1 MAPLKPL
8 TIAINLFWNTFSLFV
23 KKINKDLI
31 MRVTFGS
38 KYNQMN
44 NYQNALQNKINDAN
58 TQIASGLKIRYG
70 YQNSDINNQNLK
82 FQYEENT
89 LDQGIDVAK
98 NAYTSTLNTDKALQE
113 FSKTMEAFKTKLI
126 QSANDVHSETS
137 RAAIAND
144 LERLKEHMMNVANT
158 SIGGEFLF
166 GGSKVDRP
174 PIDSEGKYHGNG
186 EDLNALISS
195 DNLVPYNISGQDL
208 FLGADKDKHKL
219 ITTNI
224 KLLNQNK
231 LHPDV
236 MDALEH
242 SSLPEEVF
250 IKPGDTLRE
259 LIGDNDKDPTND
271 PKEFFYLQGVRPDG
285 SSFKEKFALSKAY
298 QNQESA
304 TKVSDLL
311 DKIAHA
317 YGNTSQN
324 KVVDVSLNNWGQI
337 EIKNLTPGSENL
349 DFHLISSDGDFDD
362 LDALRSSG
370 KRVTEYVK
378 SAFVTDRSLSQ
389 VKAVPNMYNPK
400 TLEIPSVFVTKDNVL
415 ANKNTKLS
423 EIFGDSVETLKINA
437 SRLDD
442 ESLIKIPNL
451 PVYLDI
457 PILLD
462 VKNSTI
468 KDLKDAIKERFNN
481 EVDVEIETNGRLRII
496 DNSSK
501 ESPIS
506 LALST
511 LDQKGL
517 EVAGIPTN
525 NASEYQKTYFN
536 KEGAKLES
544 NVAQIAQNGAANGS
558 TKLSEAAKGSLENS
572 VFNMKLNDVNGLFLE
587 AQMIL
592 DNNGVFLSLPNG
604 VKIPLY
610 DPTTADIQASKPNE
624 VTYRQL
630 MDAMSI
636 VLNYSNTDPAI
647 YQQISDNPTSKES
660 KERFIE
666 LLKQAKDNLSVN
678 LNEEGKVIIQDNM
691 HSNTKM
697 QFMLFDKDANDFSQN
712 ALHSDKPSLKLN
724 ANNALIIDKPSVNFF
739 DQLENTITS
748 VRKGIYRPDALGDTY
763 SSDMRNLGI
772 QNGIT
777 LIDHLSDHIE
787 KMIAKN
793 GAHGKAFENIIRR
806 NEVLKTQVQSI
817 RGETTGTDMAETYN
831 KFSNLTN
838 NYNAVLASTNKINN
852 LSLTKYL

>member
-1 MAPLKPL
+1 
-8 TIAINLFWNTFSLFV
+8 
-23 KKINKDLI
+23 

-70 YQNSDINNQNLK
+70 YQNSNINNQNLK

-89 LDQGIDVAK
+89 LDQGIDVAQ

-137 RAAIAND
+137 RTAIAND
-144 LERLKEHMMNVANT
+144 LERLREHMMNVANT

-224 KLLNQNK
+224 KLFNQNK

-250 IKPGDTLRE
+250 IKPSDTLRE

-271 PKEFFYLQGVRPDG
+271 PKEFFYLQGIRPDG
-285 SSFKEKFALSKAY
+285 SSFKEKFVLDKAY
-298 QNQESA
+298 QNKESA

-311 DKIAHA
+311 DKIGHA

-362 LDALRSSG
+362 LDALRSSA

-389 VKAVPNMYNPK
+389 VKAVPNMYNPRV
-400 TLEIPSVFVTKDNVL
+400 LEIPSVFITKDNVL

-442 ESLIKIPNL
+442 TNAIKIPNL
-451 PVYLDI
+451 PIGLDI

-496 DNSSK
+496 DNSSNQ
-501 ESPIS
+501 SPIS
-506 LALST
+506 FVLSA
-511 LDQKGL
+511 LDQKRL

-572 VFNMKLNDVNGLFLE
+572 VFNMKLNDVNGSFLE
-587 AQMIL
+587 AQVIL
-592 DNNGVFLSLPNG
+592 DNNGAFLSLPNG
-604 VKIPLY
+604 IKIPLY
-610 DPTTADIQASKPNE
+610 DPTSADIQASKPNE

-636 VLNYSNTDPAI
+636 ALNYSNTDPAI

-660 KERFIE
+660 KKRFIE

-678 LNEEGKVIIQDNM
+678 LNEEGKVVIQDNM

-739 DQLENTITS
+739 DQLENIITS

>member
-1 MAPLKPL
+1 
-8 TIAINLFWNTFSLFV
+8 
-23 KKINKDLI
+23 

-70 YQNSDINNQNLK
+70 YQNSNINNQNLK

-89 LDQGIDVAK
+89 LDQGIDVAQ

-144 LERLKEHMMNVANT
+144 LERLREHMMNVANT

-224 KLLNQNK
+224 KLFNQNK

-250 IKPGDTLRE
+250 IKPSDTLRE

-271 PKEFFYLQGVRPDG
+271 PKEFFYLQGIRPDG
-285 SSFKEKFALSKAY
+285 SSFKEKFALDKAY
-298 QNQESA
+298 QNQGSA

-311 DKIAHA
+311 DKIGHA

-389 VKAVPNMYNPK
+389 VKAMPNMYNPK
-400 TLEIPSVFVTKDNVL
+400 ALEIPSVFVTKDNVL

-437 SRLDD
+437 SRLD
-442 ESLIKIPNL
+442 ETSVIKIPNL
-451 PVYLDI
+451 PINLDI

-496 DNSSK
+496 DNSSNQ
-501 ESPIS
+501 SPIS

-544 NVAQIAQNGAANGS
+544 NAAQIAQNGAANGS
-558 TKLSEAAKGSLENS
+558 TKLSEVAKGSLENS
-572 VFNMKLNDVNGLFLE
+572 VFNMKLNDVNGSFLK

-592 DNNGVFLSLPNG
+592 DNNGAFLSLPNG

-636 VLNYSNTDPAI
+636 ALNYSNTDPAI

-678 LNEEGKVIIQDNM
+678 LNEEGKVVIQDNM

-697 QFMLFDKDANDFSQN
+697 QFMLFDKDSNDFSQN

-739 DQLENTITS
+739 DQLENIITS

>member
-1 MAPLKPL
+1 
-8 TIAINLFWNTFSLFV
+8 
-23 KKINKDLI
+23 

-44 NYQNALQNKINDAN
+44 HYQNALQNKINDAN

-144 LERLKEHMMNVANT
+144 LERLREHMMNVANT

-174 PIDSEGKYHGNG
+174 PIDSNGKYHGNG

-208 FLGADKDKHKL
+208 FLGTDKDKHKL

-224 KLLNQNK
+224 KLFNQNK

-250 IKPGDTLRE
+250 IKPSDTLRE

-362 LDALRSSG
+362 LDALRSSA

-389 VKAVPNMYNPK
+389 VKAVPSMYNPK
-400 TLEIPSVFVTKDNVL
+400 VLEIPSVFVTKDNVL

-423 EIFGDSVETLKINA
+423 EIFGDKVETLKINA
-437 SRLDD
+437 SRLDN
-442 ESLIKIPNL
+442 SSAIKIPNL

-544 NVAQIAQNGAANGS
+544 NVAQTAQNGAANGS
-558 TKLSEAAKGSLENS
+558 TKLSEVAKGSLENS

-587 AQMIL
+587 AQMNL
-592 DNNGVFLSLPNG
+592 DNNGAFLSLPNG

-636 VLNYSNTDPAI
+636 ALNYSNTDPAI

-666 LLKQAKDNLSVN
+666 LLKQAKDNLSIN
-678 LNEEGKVIIQDNM
+678 LNEEGKVIIQDNK

-739 DQLENTITS
+739 DQLENIITS

>member
-1 MAPLKPL
+1 
-8 TIAINLFWNTFSLFV
+8 
-23 KKINKDLI
+23 

-89 LDQGIDVAK
+89 LDQGIDVAQ

-144 LERLKEHMMNVANT
+144 LERLREHMMNVANT

-250 IKPGDTLRE
+250 IKPSDTLRE

-298 QNQESA
+298 QNKESA
-304 TKVSDLL
+304 SKVSDLL

-496 DNSSK
+496 DNAPNQ
-501 ESPIS
+501 SPIS

-558 TKLSEAAKGSLENS
+558 TKLSEVAKGSLENS
-572 VFNMKLNDVNGLFLE
+572 VFNMKLNDVNGSFLK

-592 DNNGVFLSLPNG
+592 DNNGAFLSLPNG
-604 VKIPLY
+604 IKIPLY
-610 DPTTADIQASKPNE
+610 DPTSADIQASKPNE

-660 KERFIE
+660 KEHFIE

-793 GAHGKAFENIIRR
+793 GSHGKAFENIIRR

>member
-1 MAPLKPL
+1 
-8 TIAINLFWNTFSLFV
+8 
-23 KKINKDLI
+23 

-58 TQIASGLKIRYG
+58 AQIASGLKIRYG

-89 LDQGIDVAK
+89 LDQGIDVAQ

-144 LERLKEHMMNVANT
+144 LERLREHMMNVANT

-174 PIDSEGKYHGNG
+174 PIDSNGKYHGNG

-298 QNQESA
+298 QNKESA

-400 TLEIPSVFVTKDNVL
+400 VLEIPSVFVTKDNVL

-437 SRLDD
+437 SRLDN
-442 ESLIKIPNL
+442 SSAIKIPNL
-451 PVYLDI
+451 PINLDI

-462 VKNSTI
+462 MKNSTI

-544 NVAQIAQNGAANGS
+544 NVAQTAQNGTANGS
-558 TKLSEAAKGSLENS
+558 TKLSEVAKGSLENS
-572 VFNMKLNDVNGLFLE
+572 VFNMKLNDVNGSFLK

-592 DNNGVFLSLPNG
+592 DNNGAFLSLPNG
-604 VKIPLY
+604 IKIPLY
-610 DPTTADIQASKPNE
+610 DPTSADIKASKPNE

-636 VLNYSNTDPAI
+636 ALNYSNTDPAI

-712 ALHSDKPSLKLN
+712 ALHSDKPSFKLN

-763 SSDMRNLGI
+763 SRDMRNLGI

>member
-1 MAPLKPL
+1 
-8 TIAINLFWNTFSLFV
+8 
-23 KKINKDLI
+23 

-44 NYQNALQNKINDAN
+44 NYQNALQNKINDSN

-89 LDQGIDVAK
+89 LDQGIDVAQ

-144 LERLKEHMMNVANT
+144 LERLREHMMNVANT

-250 IKPGDTLRE
+250 IKPNDTLRE

-271 PKEFFYLQGVRPDG
+271 PKEFFYLQGIRPDG
-285 SSFKEKFALSKAY
+285 SSFKEKFALDKAY
-298 QNQESA
+298 QNKENA

-311 DKIAHA
+311 DRIGHA

-389 VKAVPNMYNPK
+389 VKAVPNMFNPRA
-400 TLEIPSVFVTKDNVL
+400 LEIPSVFVTKDNVL

-451 PVYLDI
+451 PIDLDI

-496 DNSSK
+496 DNSSNQ
-501 ESPIS
+501 SPIS

-558 TKLSEAAKGSLENS
+558 TKLSEVANGSLENS
-572 VFNMKLNDVNGLFLE
+572 VFNMKLNDVNGSFLE

-592 DNNGVFLSLPNG
+592 DNNGAFLSLPNG
-604 VKIPLY
+604 IKIPLY
-610 DPTTADIQASKPNE
+610 DPTSADIQASKPNE

-636 VLNYSNTDPAI
+636 ALNYSNTDPAI

-660 KERFIE
+660 KDRFIE
-666 LLKQAKDNLSVN
+666 LLKQAKANLSVN

-739 DQLENTITS
+739 DQLENIITS

-817 RGETTGTDMAETYN
+817 RGETTGADMAETYN

>member
-1 MAPLKPL
+1 
-8 TIAINLFWNTFSLFV
+8 
-23 KKINKDLI
+23 

-44 NYQNALQNKINDAN
+44 HYQNALQNKINDAN

-89 LDQGIDVAK
+89 LDQGIDVAQ

-144 LERLKEHMMNVANT
+144 LERLREHMINVANT

-174 PIDSEGKYHGNG
+174 PIDSNGKYHGNG

-224 KLLNQNK
+224 KLFNQNK

-250 IKPGDTLRE
+250 IKPSDTLRE

-400 TLEIPSVFVTKDNVL
+400 VLEIPSVFVTKDNVL

-437 SRLDD
+437 SRLN
-442 ESLIKIPNL
+442 ETSAIKIPNL
-451 PVYLDI
+451 PINLDI

-481 EVDVEIETNGRLRII
+481 EVDVEIATNGRLRII

-506 LALST
+506 LALSA

-544 NVAQIAQNGAANGS
+544 NVAQTAQNGAANGS
-558 TKLSEAAKGSLENS
+558 TKLSEVSKGSLENS

-587 AQMIL
+587 AQMNL
-592 DNNGVFLSLPNG
+592 DNNGAFLSLPNG
-604 VKIPLY
+604 IKIPLY
-610 DPTTADIQASKPNE
+610 DPTSTDIQASKPNE

-636 VLNYSNTDPAI
+636 ALNYSNTDPTI

>member
-1 MAPLKPL
+1 
-8 TIAINLFWNTFSLFV
+8 
-23 KKINKDLI
+23 

-70 YQNSDINNQNLK
+70 YQNSNINNQNLK

-89 LDQGIDVAK
+89 LDQGIDVAQ

-137 RAAIAND
+137 RTAIAND
-144 LERLKEHMMNVANT
+144 LERLREHMMNVANT

-224 KLLNQNK
+224 KLFNQNK

-250 IKPGDTLRE
+250 IKPSDTLRE

-271 PKEFFYLQGVRPDG
+271 PKEFFYLQGIRPDG
-285 SSFKEKFALSKAY
+285 SSFKEKFVLDKAY
-298 QNQESA
+298 QNKESA

-311 DKIAHA
+311 DKIGHA

-362 LDALRSSG
+362 LDALRSSA

-389 VKAVPNMYNPK
+389 VKAVPNMYNPRV
-400 TLEIPSVFVTKDNVL
+400 LEIPSVFITKDNVL

-442 ESLIKIPNL
+442 TNAIKIPNL
-451 PVYLDI
+451 PIGLDI

-496 DNSSK
+496 DNSSNQ
-501 ESPIS
+501 SPIS
-506 LALST
+506 FVLSA

-558 TKLSEAAKGSLENS
+558 TKLSEVANGSLENS
-572 VFNMKLNDVNGLFLE
+572 VFNMKLNDVNGSFLE

-592 DNNGVFLSLPNG
+592 DNNGAFLSLPNG
-604 VKIPLY
+604 IKIPLY
-610 DPTTADIQASKPNE
+610 DPTSADIQASKPNE

-660 KERFIE
+660 KEHFIE
-666 LLKQAKDNLSVN
+666 LLKQAKGNLSVN

-691 HSNTKM
+691 HSSTKM

-739 DQLENTITS
+739 DQLENIITS

>member
-1 MAPLKPL
+1 
-8 TIAINLFWNTFSLFV
+8 
-23 KKINKDLI
+23 

-89 LDQGIDVAK
+89 LDQGIDVAQ
-98 NAYTSTLNTDKALQE
+98 NAHTSTLNTDKALQE

-144 LERLKEHMMNVANT
+144 LERLREHMMNVANT

-224 KLLNQNK
+224 KLFNQNK

-236 MDALEH
+236 MDSLEH

-271 PKEFFYLQGVRPDG
+271 PKEFFYLQGIRPDG
-285 SSFKEKFALSKAY
+285 SSFKEKFVLDKAY
-298 QNQESA
+298 QNKESA

-362 LDALRSSG
+362 LDALRSSA

-437 SRLDD
+437 SRLND

-451 PVYLDI
+451 PINLDI

-481 EVDVEIETNGRLRII
+481 EVDVEIETNGRLKII

-572 VFNMKLNDVNGLFLE
+572 VFNMKLNDVNGSFLE

-592 DNNGVFLSLPNG
+592 DNNGAFLSLPNG
-604 VKIPLY
+604 IKIPLY
-610 DPTTADIQASKPNE
+610 DPTSADIQASKPNE

-636 VLNYSNTDPAI
+636 ALNYSNTDPAI

-660 KERFIE
+660 KDRFIE

-739 DQLENTITS
+739 DQLENIITS

>member
-1 MAPLKPL
+1 
-8 TIAINLFWNTFSLFV
+8 
-23 KKINKDLI
+23 

-89 LDQGIDVAK
+89 LDQGIDVAQ

-113 FSKTMEAFKTKLI
+113 FSKTMETFKTKLI
-126 QSANDVHSETS
+126 QSANDMHSETS

-144 LERLKEHMMNVANT
+144 LERLREHMMNVANT

-208 FLGADKDKHKL
+208 FLGTDKDKHKL

-271 PKEFFYLQGVRPDG
+271 PKEFFYLQGIRPDG
-285 SSFKEKFALSKAY
+285 SSFKEKFALDKAY
-298 QNQESA
+298 QNKESA

-311 DKIAHA
+311 DKIGHA

-362 LDALRSSG
+362 LDALRSSS

-389 VKAVPNMYNPK
+389 VKAVPNMYNPRA
-400 TLEIPSVFVTKDNVL
+400 LEIPSVFVTKDNGV
-415 ANKNTKLS
+415 ANKTTKLGES
-423 EIFGDSVETLKINA
+423 LGDSVETLKINA

-442 ESLIKIPNL
+442 TSTIKIPNL
-451 PVYLDI
+451 PIGLDI

-468 KDLKDAIKERFNN
+468 KDLKDAIKESFNN

-496 DNSSK
+496 DNSSNQ
-501 ESPIS
+501 SPIS
-506 LALST
+506 FVLSS
-511 LDQKGL
+511 LDPKGL
-517 EVAGIPTN
+517 EVAGIPTH
-525 NASEYQKTYFN
+525 NAS
-536 KEGAKLES
+536 A
-544 NVAQIAQNGAANGS
+544 
-558 TKLSEAAKGSLENS
+558 
-572 VFNMKLNDVNGLFLE
+572 
-587 AQMIL
+587 
-592 DNNGVFLSLPNG
+592 
-604 VKIPLY
+604 
-610 DPTTADIQASKPNE
+610 
-624 VTYRQL
+624 
-630 MDAMSI
+630 
-636 VLNYSNTDPAI
+636 
-647 YQQISDNPTSKES
+647 
-660 KERFIE
+660 
-666 LLKQAKDNLSVN
+666 
-678 LNEEGKVIIQDNM
+678 
-691 HSNTKM
+691 
-697 QFMLFDKDANDFSQN
+697 
-712 ALHSDKPSLKLN
+712 
-724 ANNALIIDKPSVNFF
+724 
-739 DQLENTITS
+739 
-748 VRKGIYRPDALGDTY
+748 
-763 SSDMRNLGI
+763 
-772 QNGIT
+772 
-777 LIDHLSDHIE
+777 
-787 KMIAKN
+787 
-793 GAHGKAFENIIRR
+793 
-806 NEVLKTQVQSI
+806 
-817 RGETTGTDMAETYN
+817 
-831 KFSNLTN
+831 
-838 NYNAVLASTNKINN
+838 
-852 LSLTKYL
+852 

>member
-1 MAPLKPL
+1 
-8 TIAINLFWNTFSLFV
+8 
-23 KKINKDLI
+23 

-44 NYQNALQNKINDAN
+44 HYQNALQNKINDAN

-137 RAAIAND
+137 RTAIAND
-144 LERLKEHMMNVANT
+144 LERLKEHMINVANT

-174 PIDSEGKYHGNG
+174 PIDSNGKYHGNG
-186 EDLNALISS
+186 EDLNVLISS

-224 KLLNQNK
+224 KLFNQNK

-298 QNQESA
+298 QNKESA

-311 DKIAHA
+311 DKIGHA

-324 KVVDVSLNNWGQI
+324 KVVDVNLNNWGQI

-400 TLEIPSVFVTKDNVL
+400 VLEIPSVFVTKDNVL

-423 EIFGDSVETLKINA
+423 EIFGDKVETLKINA

-442 ESLIKIPNL
+442 ENAIQIPNL
-451 PVYLDI
+451 HINLDI

-481 EVDVEIETNGRLRII
+481 EVDVEIATNGRLRII

-544 NVAQIAQNGAANGS
+544 NVAQTAQNGTANGS

-587 AQMIL
+587 VQINL
-592 DNNGVFLSLPNG
+592 DNNGAFLSLPNG
-604 VKIPLY
+604 IKIPLY
-610 DPTTADIQASKPNE
+610 DPTSADIQASKPNE

-636 VLNYSNTDPAI
+636 ALNYSNTDPAI

-660 KERFIE
+660 KERFIG
-666 LLKQAKDNLSVN
+666 LLKQAKDNLSIN

-739 DQLENTITS
+739 DQLENIITS

-777 LIDHLSDHIE
+777 LIDHLSDHVE

>member
-1 MAPLKPL
+1 
-8 TIAINLFWNTFSLFV
+8 
-23 KKINKDLI
+23 

-44 NYQNALQNKINDAN
+44 HYQNALQNKINDAN

-89 LDQGIDVAK
+89 LDQGIDVAQ

-144 LERLKEHMMNVANT
+144 LERLREHMMNVANT

-174 PIDSEGKYHGNG
+174 PIDSNGKYHGNG

-250 IKPGDTLRE
+250 IKPSDTLRE

-400 TLEIPSVFVTKDNVL
+400 VLEIPSVFVTKDNVL

-423 EIFGDSVETLKINA
+423 EIFGDKVETLKINA
-437 SRLDD
+437 SRLGDT
-442 ESLIKIPNL
+442 SAIKIPNL
-451 PVYLDI
+451 PINLDI

-544 NVAQIAQNGAANGS
+544 NVAQTAQNGAANGS
-558 TKLSEAAKGSLENS
+558 TKLSEVAKGSLENS
-572 VFNMKLNDVNGLFLE
+572 VFNMKLNDVNGLFLK
-587 AQMIL
+587 AQINL
-592 DNNGVFLSLPNG
+592 DNNGAFLSLPNG
-604 VKIPLY
+604 IKIPLY
-610 DPTTADIQASKPNE
+610 DPTSTDIQASKPNE

-636 VLNYSNTDPAI
+636 ALNYSNTDPAI

-666 LLKQAKDNLSVN
+666 LLKQAKDNLSIN

-793 GAHGKAFENIIRR
+793 GSHGKAFENIIRR

>member
-1 MAPLKPL
+1 
-8 TIAINLFWNTFSLFV
+8 
-23 KKINKDLI
+23 
-31 MRVTFGS
+31 
-38 KYNQMN
+38 MN

-89 LDQGIDVAK
+89 LDQGIDVAQ

-144 LERLKEHMMNVANT
+144 LERLKEHMINVANT

-174 PIDSEGKYHGNG
+174 PIDSNGKYHGNG

-242 SSLPEEVF
+242 SSLPEKVF
-250 IKPGDTLRE
+250 IKPSDTLRE

-298 QNQESA
+298 QNKESA

-311 DKIAHA
+311 DKIGHA

-349 DFHLISSDGDFDD
+349 DFHLISSDGDFDN

-400 TLEIPSVFVTKDNVL
+400 VLEIPSVFVTKDNVL

-423 EIFGDSVETLKINA
+423 EIFGDKVETLKINA

-442 ESLIKIPNL
+442 ENAIQIPNL
-451 PVYLDI
+451 PINLDI

-506 LALST
+506 FALST

-544 NVAQIAQNGAANGS
+544 NVAQIAQNGTTNGS
-558 TKLSEAAKGSLENS
+558 TKLSEVSKGSLENS

-587 AQMIL
+587 AQINL
-592 DNNGVFLSLPNG
+592 DSNGAFLSLPNG

-636 VLNYSNTDPAI
+636 ALNYSNTDPAI

-660 KERFIE
+660 KERFIG
-666 LLKQAKDNLSVN
+666 LLKQAKDNLSIN

-724 ANNALIIDKPSVNFF
+724 ANNTLIIDKPSVNFF
-739 DQLENTITS
+739 DQLENIITS
-748 VRKGIYRPDALGDTY
+748 VRKGIYRPDALGDNY

>member
-1 MAPLKPL
+1 
-8 TIAINLFWNTFSLFV
+8 
-23 KKINKDLI
+23 

-44 NYQNALQNKINDAN
+44 HYQNALQNKINDAN

-89 LDQGIDVAK
+89 LNQGIDVAQ

-144 LERLKEHMMNVANT
+144 LERLREHMMNVANT

-174 PIDSEGKYHGNG
+174 PIDSNGKYHGNG

-224 KLLNQNK
+224 KLFNQNK

-250 IKPGDTLRE
+250 IKPSDTLRE

-298 QNQESA
+298 QNKESA
-304 TKVSDLL
+304 SKVSDLL

-400 TLEIPSVFVTKDNVL
+400 VLEIPSVFVTKDNVL

-423 EIFGDSVETLKINA
+423 EIFGDKVETLKINA
-437 SRLDD
+437 SRLGDT
-442 ESLIKIPNL
+442 SAIKIPNL
-451 PVYLDI
+451 PINLDI

-544 NVAQIAQNGAANGS
+544 NVAQTAQNGAANGS
-558 TKLSEAAKGSLENS
+558 TKLSEVAKGSLENS
-572 VFNMKLNDVNGLFLE
+572 VFNMKLNDVNGLFLK
-587 AQMIL
+587 AQINL
-592 DNNGVFLSLPNG
+592 DNNGAFLSLPNG
-604 VKIPLY
+604 IKIPLY
-610 DPTTADIQASKPNE
+610 DPTSTDIQASKPNE

-636 VLNYSNTDPAI
+636 ALNYSNTDPAI

-793 GAHGKAFENIIRR
+793 GSHGKAFENIIRR

>member
-1 MAPLKPL
+1 
-8 TIAINLFWNTFSLFV
+8 
-23 KKINKDLI
+23 

-44 NYQNALQNKINDAN
+44 NYQNALQNKINDTN

-89 LDQGIDVAK
+89 LDQGIDVAQ

-144 LERLKEHMMNVANT
+144 LERLREHMINVANT

-174 PIDSEGKYHGNG
+174 PIDSNGKYHGNG

-250 IKPGDTLRE
+250 IKPSDTLRE

-285 SSFKEKFALSKAY
+285 SSFKEKFVLSKAY

-400 TLEIPSVFVTKDNVL
+400 TLEIPSVFITKDNVL

-437 SRLDD
+437 SRLDKT
-442 ESLIKIPNL
+442 SAIKIPNL

-468 KDLKDAIKERFNN
+468 KDLKDAIKDRFNN

-506 LALST
+506 LALSA

-544 NVAQIAQNGAANGS
+544 NVAQTAQNGAANGS
-558 TKLSEAAKGSLENS
+558 TKLSEVAKGSLENS
-572 VFNMKLNDVNGLFLE
+572 VFNMKLNDVNGSFLK

-592 DNNGVFLSLPNG
+592 DNNGAFLSLPNG
-604 VKIPLY
+604 IKIPLY
-610 DPTTADIQASKPNE
+610 DPTSADIQASKPNE

-636 VLNYSNTDPAI
+636 ALNYSNTDPAI

-660 KERFIE
+660 KDRFIE

-739 DQLENTITS
+739 DQLENIITS

-793 GAHGKAFENIIRR
+793 GSHGKAFENIIRR

>member
-1 MAPLKPL
+1 
-8 TIAINLFWNTFSLFV
+8 
-23 KKINKDLI
+23 
-31 MRVTFGS
+31 
-38 KYNQMN
+38 MN

-89 LDQGIDVAK
+89 LDQGIDVAQ

-144 LERLKEHMMNVANT
+144 LERLREHMMNVANT

-250 IKPGDTLRE
+250 IKPSDTLRE

-271 PKEFFYLQGVRPDG
+271 PKEFFYLQGIRPDG
-285 SSFKEKFALSKAY
+285 SSFKEKFALDKAY
-298 QNQESA
+298 QNKESA

-362 LDALRSSG
+362 LDALRSSS

-389 VKAVPNMYNPK
+389 VKAVPSMYNPRV
-400 TLEIPSVFVTKDNVL
+400 LEIPSVFVTKDNVL

-437 SRLDD
+437 SRLDNTNA
-442 ESLIKIPNL
+442 IKIPNL
-451 PVYLDI
+451 PIYLDI

-496 DNSSK
+496 DNSSNQ
-501 ESPIS
+501 SPIS
-506 LALST
+506 LALSA

-536 KEGAKLES
+536 KKGAKLES

-558 TKLSEAAKGSLENS
+558 TKLSEVANGSLENS
-572 VFNMKLNDVNGLFLE
+572 VFNMKLNDVNGSFLE

-592 DNNGVFLSLPNG
+592 DNNGAFLSLPNG
-604 VKIPLY
+604 IKIPLY
-610 DPTTADIQASKPNE
+610 DPTSADIQASKPNE

-636 VLNYSNTDPAI
+636 ALNYSNTDPAI
-647 YQQISDNPTSKES
+647 YQQISNNPTSKES
-660 KERFIE
+660 KDRFIE
-666 LLKQAKDNLSVN
+666 LLKQAKANLSVN

-739 DQLENTITS
+739 DQLENIITS

-763 SSDMRNLGI
+763 SNDMRNLGI

>member
-1 MAPLKPL
+1 
-8 TIAINLFWNTFSLFV
+8 
-23 KKINKDLI
+23 

-44 NYQNALQNKINDAN
+44 HYQNALQNKINDAN

-89 LDQGIDVAK
+89 LDQGIDVAQ

-144 LERLKEHMMNVANT
+144 LERLREHMINVANT

-174 PIDSEGKYHGNG
+174 PIDSNGKYHGNG

-224 KLLNQNK
+224 KLFNQNK

-250 IKPGDTLRE
+250 IKPSDTLRE

-311 DKIAHA
+311 DKIGHA

-389 VKAVPNMYNPK
+389 VKAVPNLYNPK
-400 TLEIPSVFVTKDNVL
+400 VLEIPSVFVTKDNVL

-423 EIFGDSVETLKINA
+423 EIFGDKVETLKINA

-442 ESLIKIPNL
+442 ESAIKIPNL
-451 PVYLDI
+451 PINLDI

-481 EVDVEIETNGRLRII
+481 EVDVEIATNGRLRII

-506 LALST
+506 FALST

-558 TKLSEAAKGSLENS
+558 TKLSEVAKGSLENS
-572 VFNMKLNDVNGLFLE
+572 VFNMKLNDVNGSFLE
-587 AQMIL
+587 AQINL
-592 DNNGVFLSLPNG
+592 DNNGAFLSLPNG

-636 VLNYSNTDPAI
+636 ALNYSNTDPII

-660 KERFIE
+660 KEQFIG

-739 DQLENTITS
+739 DQLENIITS

>member
-1 MAPLKPL
+1 
-8 TIAINLFWNTFSLFV
+8 
-23 KKINKDLI
+23 

-137 RAAIAND
+137 RTAIAND
-144 LERLKEHMMNVANT
+144 LERLREHMMNVANT

-250 IKPGDTLRE
+250 IKPNDTLRE

-271 PKEFFYLQGVRPDG
+271 PKEFFYLQGIRPDG
-285 SSFKEKFALSKAY
+285 SSFKEKFALDKAY
-298 QNQESA
+298 QNKESA

-362 LDALRSSG
+362 LDALRSSA

-378 SAFVTDRSLSQ
+378 SAFVTDRSLNQ

-442 ESLIKIPNL
+442 TSAIKIPNL
-451 PVYLDI
+451 PIDLDI

-558 TKLSEAAKGSLENS
+558 TKLSEVANGSLENS

-592 DNNGVFLSLPNG
+592 DNNGAFLSLPNG
-604 VKIPLY
+604 IKIPLY
-610 DPTTADIQASKPNE
+610 DPTSADIQASKPNE

-636 VLNYSNTDPAI
+636 ALNYSNTDPAI

>member
-1 MAPLKPL
+1 
-8 TIAINLFWNTFSLFV
+8 
-23 KKINKDLI
+23 

-70 YQNSDINNQNLK
+70 YQNSGINNQNLK

-89 LDQGIDVAK
+89 LDQGIDVAQ

-113 FSKTMEAFKTKLI
+113 FSKTMETFKTKLI

-144 LERLKEHMMNVANT
+144 LERLREHMMNVANT

-236 MDALEH
+236 MDTLEH

-250 IKPGDTLRE
+250 IKPSDTLRE

-271 PKEFFYLQGVRPDG
+271 PKEFFYLQGIRPDG

-298 QNQESA
+298 QNKESA

-311 DKIAHA
+311 DRIGHA

-362 LDALRSSG
+362 LDALRSSA

-389 VKAVPNMYNPK
+389 VKAVPNMYNPRA
-400 TLEIPSVFVTKDNVL
+400 LEIPSVFVTKDNVL

-442 ESLIKIPNL
+442 ASAIKIPNL
-451 PVYLDI
+451 PIGLDI

-496 DNSSK
+496 DNSSNQ
-501 ESPIS
+501 SPIS
-506 LALST
+506 FALSA

-558 TKLSEAAKGSLENS
+558 TKLSEVANGSLENS
-572 VFNMKLNDVNGLFLE
+572 VFNMKLNDVNGSFLE

-592 DNNGVFLSLPNG
+592 DNNGAFLSLPNG
-604 VKIPLY
+604 IKIPLY
-610 DPTTADIQASKPNE
+610 DPTSADIQASKPNE

-636 VLNYSNTDPAI
+636 ALNYSNTDPAI

-666 LLKQAKDNLSVN
+666 LLKQAKGNLSVN

>member
-1 MAPLKPL
+1 
-8 TIAINLFWNTFSLFV
+8 
-23 KKINKDLI
+23 

-89 LDQGIDVAK
+89 LDQGIDVAQ

-144 LERLKEHMMNVANT
+144 LERLREHMINVANT

-174 PIDSEGKYHGNG
+174 PIDSNGKYHGNG

-224 KLLNQNK
+224 KLFNQNK

-250 IKPGDTLRE
+250 IKPSDTLRE

-298 QNQESA
+298 QNKESA
-304 TKVSDLL
+304 SKVSDLL

-400 TLEIPSVFVTKDNVL
+400 VLEIPSVFVTKDNVL

-437 SRLDD
+437 SRLGDT
-442 ESLIKIPNL
+442 SAIQIPNL
-451 PVYLDI
+451 PINLDI

-481 EVDVEIETNGRLRII
+481 EVDVEIETNGRLRVI

-511 LDQKGL
+511 LDAKGL

-587 AQMIL
+587 AQMNL
-592 DNNGVFLSLPNG
+592 DNNGAFLSLPNG

-610 DPTTADIQASKPNE
+610 DPTTANIQASKPNE

-636 VLNYSNTDPAI
+636 ALNYSNTDPTI

-660 KERFIE
+660 KERFIG
-666 LLKQAKDNLSVN
+666 LLKQAKDNLSIN

-739 DQLENTITS
+739 DQLENIITS

-793 GAHGKAFENIIRR
+793 GSHGKAFENIIRR

>member
-1 MAPLKPL
+1 
-8 TIAINLFWNTFSLFV
+8 
-23 KKINKDLI
+23 

-89 LDQGIDVAK
+89 LNQGIDVAK

-137 RAAIAND
+137 RTAIAND
-144 LERLKEHMMNVANT
+144 LERLREHMMNVANT

-208 FLGADKDKHKL
+208 FLGTDKDKHKL

-224 KLLNQNK
+224 KLFNQNK

-250 IKPGDTLRE
+250 IKPSDTLRE

-271 PKEFFYLQGVRPDG
+271 PKEFFYLQGVKPDG

-298 QNQESA
+298 QNKENA

-362 LDALRSSG
+362 LNTLRSSG

-389 VKAVPNMYNPK
+389 VKAVLNMYNPK
-400 TLEIPSVFVTKDNVL
+400 VLEIPSVFVTKDNVL

-437 SRLDD
+437 SRLGDT
-442 ESLIKIPNL
+442 SAIQIPNL
-451 PVYLDI
+451 PINLDI

-481 EVDVEIETNGRLRII
+481 EVDVEIATNGRLRII

-544 NVAQIAQNGAANGS
+544 NVAQIAQNGAANGY
-558 TKLSEAAKGSLENS
+558 TKLSEVAKGSLENS

-587 AQMIL
+587 AQINL
-592 DNNGVFLSLPNG
+592 DNNGAFLSLPNG

-610 DPTTADIQASKPNE
+610 DPTSADIQASKPNE

-636 VLNYSNTDPAI
+636 ALNYSNTDPAI

-739 DQLENTITS
+739 DQLENIITS

>member
-1 MAPLKPL
+1 
-8 TIAINLFWNTFSLFV
+8 
-23 KKINKDLI
+23 

-70 YQNSDINNQNLK
+70 YQNSNINNQNLK

-89 LDQGIDVAK
+89 LDQGIDVAQ

-113 FSKTMEAFKTKLI
+113 FSKTMETFKTKLI
-126 QSANDVHSETS
+126 QSANDMHSETS

-144 LERLKEHMMNVANT
+144 LERLREHMMNVANT

-250 IKPGDTLRE
+250 IKPSDTLRE

-271 PKEFFYLQGVRPDG
+271 PKEFFYLQGIRPDG
-285 SSFKEKFALSKAY
+285 SSFKEKFVLDKAY
-298 QNQESA
+298 QNKESA

-311 DKIAHA
+311 DKIGHA

-362 LDALRSSG
+362 LDALRSST

-389 VKAVPNMYNPK
+389 VKAVPNMYNPRV
-400 TLEIPSVFVTKDNVL
+400 LEIPSVFITKDNVL

-442 ESLIKIPNL
+442 TNAIKIPNL
-451 PVYLDI
+451 PIGLDI

-496 DNSSK
+496 DNSSNQ
-501 ESPIS
+501 SPIS
-506 LALST
+506 FVLSA

-558 TKLSEAAKGSLENS
+558 TKLSEVANGSLENS
-572 VFNMKLNDVNGLFLE
+572 VFNMKLNDVNGSFLE

-592 DNNGVFLSLPNG
+592 DNNGAFLSLPNG
-604 VKIPLY
+604 IKIPLY
-610 DPTTADIQASKPNE
+610 DPTSADIQASKPNE

-666 LLKQAKDNLSVN
+666 LLKQAKGNLSVN

-691 HSNTKM
+691 HSSTKM

-739 DQLENTITS
+739 DQLENIITS

>member
-1 MAPLKPL
+1 
-8 TIAINLFWNTFSLFV
+8 
-23 KKINKDLI
+23 

-70 YQNSDINNQNLK
+70 YQNSNINNQNLK

-89 LDQGIDVAK
+89 LDQGIDVAQ

-113 FSKTMEAFKTKLI
+113 FSKTMETFKTKLI

-137 RAAIAND
+137 RTAIAND
-144 LERLKEHMMNVANT
+144 LERLREHMMNVANT

-224 KLLNQNK
+224 KLFNQNK

-236 MDALEH
+236 MDALEY

-271 PKEFFYLQGVRPDG
+271 PKEFFYLQGIRPDG

-298 QNQESA
+298 QNKESA

-311 DKIAHA
+311 DRIGHA

-362 LDALRSSG
+362 LDALRSST

-389 VKAVPNMYNPK
+389 VKALPNMYNPRA
-400 TLEIPSVFVTKDNVL
+400 LEIPSVFITKDNVL

-437 SRLDD
+437 SRLDNA
-442 ESLIKIPNL
+442 SAIKIPNL
-451 PVYLDI
+451 PIGLDI

-496 DNSSK
+496 DNSSNQ
-501 ESPIS
+501 SPIS
-506 LALST
+506 FALST

-558 TKLSEAAKGSLENS
+558 TKLSEVANGSLENS
-572 VFNMKLNDVNGLFLE
+572 VFNMKLNDVNGSFLE

-592 DNNGVFLSLPNG
+592 DNNGAFLSLPNG
-604 VKIPLY
+604 IKIPLY
-610 DPTTADIQASKPNE
+610 DPTSADIQASKPNE

-636 VLNYSNTDPAI
+636 ALNYSNTDPAI

-666 LLKQAKDNLSVN
+666 LLKQAKGNLSVN

-793 GAHGKAFENIIRR
+793 GTHGKAFENIIRR

>member
-1 MAPLKPL
+1 
-8 TIAINLFWNTFSLFV
+8 
-23 KKINKDLI
+23 

-89 LDQGIDVAK
+89 LDQGIDVAQ

-144 LERLKEHMMNVANT
+144 LERLREHMINVANT

-224 KLLNQNK
+224 KLFNQNK

-250 IKPGDTLRE
+250 IKPSDTLRE

-285 SSFKEKFALSKAY
+285 SSFKEKFALDKAY

-311 DKIAHA
+311 DKIGHA

-400 TLEIPSVFVTKDNVL
+400 VLEIPSVFVTKDNVL

-437 SRLDD
+437 SRLSD
-442 ESLIKIPNL
+442 ESAIKIPNL
-451 PVYLDI
+451 PINLDI

-544 NVAQIAQNGAANGS
+544 NVAQIAQNGTANGS

-587 AQMIL
+587 AQMNL
-592 DNNGVFLSLPNG
+592 DNNGAFLSLPNG
-604 VKIPLY
+604 IKIPLY

-636 VLNYSNTDPAI
+636 ALNYSNTDPAI

-660 KERFIE
+660 KEHFIE

>member
-1 MAPLKPL
+1 
-8 TIAINLFWNTFSLFV
+8 
-23 KKINKDLI
+23 

-89 LDQGIDVAK
+89 LDQGIDVAQ

-144 LERLKEHMMNVANT
+144 LERLKEHMINVANT

-174 PIDSEGKYHGNG
+174 PIDSNGKYHGNG

-224 KLLNQNK
+224 KLFNQNK

-250 IKPGDTLRE
+250 IKPSDTLRE

-285 SSFKEKFALSKAY
+285 SSFKEKFALDKAY
-298 QNQESA
+298 QNKESA
-304 TKVSDLL
+304 SKVSDLL
-311 DKIAHA
+311 DKIGHA

-349 DFHLISSDGDFDD
+349 DFHLISSDGDFDN

-400 TLEIPSVFVTKDNVL
+400 VLEIPSVFVTKDNVL

-423 EIFGDSVETLKINA
+423 EIFGDKVETLKINA
-437 SRLDD
+437 SRLGDT
-442 ESLIKIPNL
+442 SALQIPNL
-451 PVYLDI
+451 PIDLNI

-506 LALST
+506 FALST
-511 LDQKGL
+511 LDQKGI
-517 EVAGIPTN
+517 EVTGIPTN

-558 TKLSEAAKGSLENS
+558 TKLSEVAKGSLENS

-587 AQMIL
+587 AQINL
-592 DNNGVFLSLPNG
+592 DSNGAFLSLPNG

-610 DPTTADIQASKPNE
+610 DPTTANIQASKPNE

-636 VLNYSNTDPAI
+636 ALNYSNTDPII

-660 KERFIE
+660 KERFIG

-739 DQLENTITS
+739 DQLENIITS

>member
-1 MAPLKPL
+1 
-8 TIAINLFWNTFSLFV
+8 
-23 KKINKDLI
+23 

-89 LDQGIDVAK
+89 LDQGIDVAQ

-144 LERLKEHMMNVANT
+144 LERLREHMINVANT

-174 PIDSEGKYHGNG
+174 PIDSNGKYHGNG

-250 IKPGDTLRE
+250 IKPSDTLRE

-400 TLEIPSVFVTKDNVL
+400 ALEIPSVFVTKDNVL

-423 EIFGDSVETLKINA
+423 EIFGDKVETLKINA
-437 SRLDD
+437 SRLDN
-442 ESLIKIPNL
+442 SSAIKIPNL
-451 PVYLDI
+451 PINLDI

-587 AQMIL
+587 AQMNL
-592 DNNGVFLSLPNG
+592 DNNGAFLSLPNG
-604 VKIPLY
+604 IKIPLY

-636 VLNYSNTDPAI
+636 ALNYSNTDPAI

-739 DQLENTITS
+739 DQLENIITS

>member
-1 MAPLKPL
+1 
-8 TIAINLFWNTFSLFV
+8 
-23 KKINKDLI
+23 
-31 MRVTFGS
+31 
-38 KYNQMN
+38 MN

-89 LDQGIDVAK
+89 LDQGIDVAQ

-113 FSKTMEAFKTKLI
+113 FSKTMETFKTKLI

-144 LERLKEHMMNVANT
+144 LERLREHMMNVANT

-250 IKPGDTLRE
+250 IKPSDTLRE

-271 PKEFFYLQGVRPDG
+271 PKEFFYLQGIRPDG
-285 SSFKEKFALSKAY
+285 SSFKEKFALDKAY
-298 QNQESA
+298 QNKESA

-362 LDALRSSG
+362 LDALRSSS

-378 SAFVTDRSLSQ
+378 SAFVTDRSLSK
-389 VKAVPNMYNPK
+389 VKAVPSMYNSRV
-400 TLEIPSVFVTKDNVL
+400 LEIPSVFVTKDNVL

-442 ESLIKIPNL
+442 TSAIKIPNL

-496 DNSSK
+496 DNSSNQ
-501 ESPIS
+501 SLIS
-506 LALST
+506 FALST

-558 TKLSEAAKGSLENS
+558 TKLSEVANGSLENS
-572 VFNMKLNDVNGLFLE
+572 VFNMKFNMKLNDVNGSFLE

-592 DNNGVFLSLPNG
+592 DNNGAFLSLPNG
-604 VKIPLY
+604 IKIPLY
-610 DPTTADIQASKPNE
+610 DPTSADIQASKPNE

-636 VLNYSNTDPAI
+636 ALNYSNTDPAI

-660 KERFIE
+660 KERFIG
-666 LLKQAKDNLSVN
+666 LLKQAKANLSVN

-739 DQLENTITS
+739 DQLENIITS

>member
-1 MAPLKPL
+1 
-8 TIAINLFWNTFSLFV
+8 
-23 KKINKDLI
+23 
-31 MRVTFGS
+31 
-38 KYNQMN
+38 MN

-89 LDQGIDVAK
+89 LDQGIDVAQ
-98 NAYTSTLNTDKALQE
+98 NAHTSTLNTDKALQE
-113 FSKTMEAFKTKLI
+113 FSKTMETFKTKLI

-144 LERLKEHMMNVANT
+144 LERLREHMMNVANT

-271 PKEFFYLQGVRPDG
+271 SKEFFYLQGIRPDG
-285 SSFKEKFALSKAY
+285 SSFKEKFVLDKAY
-298 QNQESA
+298 QNKESA

-389 VKAVPNMYNPK
+389 VKAVPNMYNSRV
-400 TLEIPSVFVTKDNVL
+400 LEIPSVFVTKGNVL

-437 SRLDD
+437 SDNT
-442 ESLIKIPNL
+442 SAIKIPNL
-451 PVYLDI
+451 PIGLDI

-496 DNSSK
+496 DNSSNQ
-501 ESPIS
+501 SPIS

-544 NVAQIAQNGAANGS
+544 NVAQIAQNGTANGS
-558 TKLSEAAKGSLENS
+558 TKLSEVANGSLENS
-572 VFNMKLNDVNGLFLE
+572 VFNMKLNDVNGSFLE

-592 DNNGVFLSLPNG
+592 DNNGAFLSLPNG
-604 VKIPLY
+604 IKIPLY
-610 DPTTADIQASKPNE
+610 DPTSADIQASKPNE

-636 VLNYSNTDPAI
+636 VLNYSNTDPSI

-666 LLKQAKDNLSVN
+666 LLKQAKGNLSVN

-739 DQLENTITS
+739 DQLENIITS

>member
-1 MAPLKPL
+1 
-8 TIAINLFWNTFSLFV
+8 
-23 KKINKDLI
+23 

-89 LDQGIDVAK
+89 LDQGIDVAQ

-113 FSKTMEAFKTKLI
+113 FSKTMETFKTKLI

-144 LERLKEHMMNVANT
+144 LERLREHMMNVANT

-186 EDLNALISS
+186 EDLNALVSS

-250 IKPGDTLRE
+250 IKPNDTLRE

-271 PKEFFYLQGVRPDG
+271 PKEFFYLQGIRPDG

-298 QNQESA
+298 QNKESA

-311 DKIAHA
+311 DKIGHA

-389 VKAVPNMYNPK
+389 VKAVPNMYNPRV
-400 TLEIPSVFVTKDNVL
+400 LEIPSVFVTKDNVL

-437 SRLDD
+437 SDD
-442 ESLIKIPNL
+442 TSAIKIPNL
-451 PVYLDI
+451 PIGLDI

-496 DNSSK
+496 DNSSNQ
-501 ESPIS
+501 SPIS
-506 LALST
+506 FVLSA

-558 TKLSEAAKGSLENS
+558 TKLSEVANGSLENS
-572 VFNMKLNDVNGLFLE
+572 VFNMKLNDVNGSFLE

-592 DNNGVFLSLPNG
+592 DNNGAFLSLPNG
-604 VKIPLY
+604 IKIPLY
-610 DPTTADIQASKPNE
+610 DPTSADIQASKPNE

-636 VLNYSNTDPAI
+636 ALNYSNTDPAI

-666 LLKQAKDNLSVN
+666 LLKQAKGNLSVN

-691 HSNTKM
+691 HSSTKM

-739 DQLENTITS
+739 DQLENIITS

-793 GAHGKAFENIIRR
+793 GSHGKAFENIIRR

-817 RGETTGTDMAETYN
+817 RGETTGADMAETYN

>member
-1 MAPLKPL
+1 
-8 TIAINLFWNTFSLFV
+8 
-23 KKINKDLI
+23 

-89 LDQGIDVAK
+89 LDQGIDVAQ

-144 LERLKEHMMNVANT
+144 LERLREHMMNVANT

-224 KLLNQNK
+224 KLFNQNK

-250 IKPGDTLRE
+250 IKPSDTLRE

-298 QNQESA
+298 QNKESA

-311 DKIAHA
+311 DKIGHA

-400 TLEIPSVFVTKDNVL
+400 VLEIPSVFITKDNVL

-437 SRLDD
+437 SRLGDT
-442 ESLIKIPNL
+442 SAIKIPNL
-451 PVYLDI
+451 PINLDI

-511 LDQKGL
+511 LDAKGL

-544 NVAQIAQNGAANGS
+544 NVAQTAQNGAANGS
-558 TKLSEAAKGSLENS
+558 TKLSEVAKGSLEDS
-572 VFNMKLNDVNGLFLE
+572 VFNMKLNDVNGSFLE
-587 AQMIL
+587 AQINL
-592 DNNGVFLSLPNG
+592 DNNGAFLSLPNG

-636 VLNYSNTDPAI
+636 ALNYSNTDPAI

-660 KERFIE
+660 KERFIG
-666 LLKQAKDNLSVN
+666 LLQQAKDNLSVN

>member
-1 MAPLKPL
+1 
-8 TIAINLFWNTFSLFV
+8 
-23 KKINKDLI
+23 

-89 LDQGIDVAK
+89 LDQGIDVAQ

-144 LERLKEHMMNVANT
+144 LERLREHMMNVANT

-224 KLLNQNK
+224 KLFNQNK

-317 YGNTSQN
+317 YRNTSQN

-400 TLEIPSVFVTKDNVL
+400 VLEIPSVFVTKDNVL

-437 SRLDD
+437 SRLDN
-442 ESLIKIPNL
+442 SSAIKIPNL

-558 TKLSEAAKGSLENS
+558 TKLSEVAKGSLENS

-592 DNNGVFLSLPNG
+592 DNNGAFLSLPNG
-604 VKIPLY
+604 IKIPLY

-636 VLNYSNTDPAI
+636 ALNYSNTDPTI

-739 DQLENTITS
+739 DQLENIITS

>member
-1 MAPLKPL
+1 
-8 TIAINLFWNTFSLFV
+8 
-23 KKINKDLI
+23 

-70 YQNSDINNQNLK
+70 YQNSNINNQNLK

-89 LDQGIDVAK
+89 LDQGIDVAQ

-144 LERLKEHMMNVANT
+144 LERLREHMMNVANT

-224 KLLNQNK
+224 KLFNQNK

-250 IKPGDTLRE
+250 IKPSDTLRE

-271 PKEFFYLQGVRPDG
+271 PKEFFYLQGIRPDG
-285 SSFKEKFALSKAY
+285 SSFKEKFALDKAY
-298 QNQESA
+298 QNQKSA

-311 DKIAHA
+311 DKIGHA

-389 VKAVPNMYNPK
+389 VQAVPNMYNPK
-400 TLEIPSVFVTKDNVL
+400 VLEIPSVFVTKDNVL

-437 SRLDD
+437 SRLG
-442 ESLIKIPNL
+442 ETSAIKIPNL
-451 PVYLDI
+451 PINLDI

-481 EVDVEIETNGRLRII
+481 EVDVEIGTNGRLRII

-544 NVAQIAQNGAANGS
+544 NAAQIAQNGAANGS

-572 VFNMKLNDVNGLFLE
+572 VFNMKLNDVNGSFLKV
-587 AQMIL
+587 QMIL
-592 DNNGVFLSLPNG
+592 DSNGAFLSLPNG
-604 VKIPLY
+604 IKIPLY
-610 DPTTADIQASKPNE
+610 DPTSADIQASKPNE

-636 VLNYSNTDPAI
+636 ALNYSNTDPAI

-678 LNEEGKVIIQDNM
+678 LNEEGKVVIQDNM

-739 DQLENTITS
+739 DQLENIITS

>member
-1 MAPLKPL
+1 
-8 TIAINLFWNTFSLFV
+8 
-23 KKINKDLI
+23 

-44 NYQNALQNKINDAN
+44 HYQNALQNKINDAN

-89 LDQGIDVAK
+89 LDQGIDVAQ

-144 LERLKEHMMNVANT
+144 LERLKEHMINVANT

-174 PIDSEGKYHGNG
+174 PIDSNGKYHGNG
-186 EDLNALISS
+186 EYLNALISS

-224 KLLNQNK
+224 KLFNQNK

-250 IKPGDTLRE
+250 IKPSDTLRE

-298 QNQESA
+298 QNEESA

-311 DKIAHA
+311 DKIGHA

-362 LDALRSSG
+362 LDALRSSA

-400 TLEIPSVFVTKDNVL
+400 VLEIPSVFITKDNVL

-423 EIFGDSVETLKINA
+423 EIFGDKVETLKINA
-437 SRLDD
+437 SRLGDT
-442 ESLIKIPNL
+442 SAIKIPNL
-451 PVYLDI
+451 PINLDI

-506 LALST
+506 FALST

-558 TKLSEAAKGSLENS
+558 TKLSEVSKGSLENS
-572 VFNMKLNDVNGLFLE
+572 VFNMKLNDVNGSFLE
-587 AQMIL
+587 AQINL
-592 DNNGVFLSLPNG
+592 DPNGAFLSLPNG

-636 VLNYSNTDPAI
+636 VLNYSNTDPII

-660 KERFIE
+660 KEQFIG
-666 LLKQAKDNLSVN
+666 LLKQAKDNLSIN

-739 DQLENTITS
+739 DQLENIITS

>member
-1 MAPLKPL
+1 
-8 TIAINLFWNTFSLFV
+8 
-23 KKINKDLI
+23 

-44 NYQNALQNKINDAN
+44 HYQNALQNKINDAN

-89 LDQGIDVAK
+89 LDQGIDVAQ

-137 RAAIAND
+137 RTAIAND
-144 LERLKEHMMNVANT
+144 LERLREHMINVANT

-174 PIDSEGKYHGNG
+174 PIDSNGKYHGNG

-208 FLGADKDKHKL
+208 FLGTDKDKHKL

-224 KLLNQNK
+224 KLFNQNK

-250 IKPGDTLRE
+250 IKPSDTLRE

-298 QNQESA
+298 QNQQSA

-362 LDALRSSG
+362 LDTLRSSG

-400 TLEIPSVFVTKDNVL
+400 VLEIPSVFIIKDNVL

-423 EIFGDSVETLKINA
+423 EIFGDKVETLKINA
-437 SRLDD
+437 SRLDN
-442 ESLIKIPNL
+442 SSTLQIPNL
-451 PVYLDI
+451 PINLDI

-511 LDQKGL
+511 LDDKGL

-558 TKLSEAAKGSLENS
+558 TKLSEVSKGSLENS

-587 AQMIL
+587 AQMNL
-592 DNNGVFLSLPNG
+592 DNNGAFLSLPNG

-636 VLNYSNTDPAI
+636 ALNYSNTDPTI

-697 QFMLFDKDANDFSQN
+697 QFMFFDKDANDFSQN

-739 DQLENTITS
+739 DQLENIITS

-793 GAHGKAFENIIRR
+793 GSHGKAFENIIRR

>member
-1 MAPLKPL
+1 
-8 TIAINLFWNTFSLFV
+8 
-23 KKINKDLI
+23 

-89 LDQGIDVAK
+89 LDQGIDVAQ

-144 LERLKEHMMNVANT
+144 LERLREHMINVANT

-250 IKPGDTLRE
+250 IKPDDTLRE

-362 LDALRSSG
+362 LDALRSSA

-400 TLEIPSVFVTKDNVL
+400 VLEIPSVFVTKDNVL

-423 EIFGDSVETLKINA
+423 EIFGDKVETLKINA

-442 ESLIKIPNL
+442 ESAIKIPNL
-451 PVYLDI
+451 PINLDI

-558 TKLSEAAKGSLENS
+558 TKLSEVAKGSLENS
-572 VFNMKLNDVNGLFLE
+572 VFNMKLNDVNGSFLE

-592 DNNGVFLSLPNG
+592 DNNGAFLSLPNG
-604 VKIPLY
+604 IKIPLY
-610 DPTTADIQASKPNE
+610 DPTSADIQASKPNE

-636 VLNYSNTDPAI
+636 ALNYSNTDPAI

-660 KERFIE
+660 KERFIG

-697 QFMLFDKDANDFSQN
+697 QFMLFDKDSNDFSQN

-777 LIDHLSDHIE
+777 LIDHLSDHVE

-793 GAHGKAFENIIRR
+793 GSHGKAFENIIRR

>member
-1 MAPLKPL
+1 
-8 TIAINLFWNTFSLFV
+8 
-23 KKINKDLI
+23 

-70 YQNSDINNQNLK
+70 YQNSNINNQNLK

-89 LDQGIDVAK
+89 LDQGIDVAQ

-144 LERLKEHMMNVANT
+144 LERLREHMMNVANT

-224 KLLNQNK
+224 KLFNQNK

-250 IKPGDTLRE
+250 IKPSDTLRE

-271 PKEFFYLQGVRPDG
+271 PKEFFYLQGIRPDG
-285 SSFKEKFALSKAY
+285 SSFKEKFALDKAY
-298 QNQESA
+298 QNQGSA

-311 DKIAHA
+311 DKIGHA

-389 VKAVPNMYNPK
+389 VKAMPNMYNPK
-400 TLEIPSVFVTKDNVL
+400 ALEIPSVFVTKDNVL

-437 SRLDD
+437 NRLD
-442 ESLIKIPNL
+442 ETSVIKIPNL
-451 PVYLDI
+451 PINLDI

-496 DNSSK
+496 DNSSNQ
-501 ESPIS
+501 SPIS

-544 NVAQIAQNGAANGS
+544 NAAQIAQNGAANGS
-558 TKLSEAAKGSLENS
+558 TKLSEVAKGSLENS
-572 VFNMKLNDVNGLFLE
+572 VFNMKLNDVNGSFLK

-592 DNNGVFLSLPNG
+592 DNNGAFLSLPNG

-636 VLNYSNTDPAI
+636 ALNYSNTDPAI

-678 LNEEGKVIIQDNM
+678 LNEEGKVVIQDNM

-697 QFMLFDKDANDFSQN
+697 QFMLFDKDSNDFSQN

-739 DQLENTITS
+739 DQLENIITS

>member
-1 MAPLKPL
+1 
-8 TIAINLFWNTFSLFV
+8 
-23 KKINKDLI
+23 

-44 NYQNALQNKINDAN
+44 HYQNALQNKINDAN

-89 LDQGIDVAK
+89 LDQGIDVAQ

-113 FSKTMEAFKTKLI
+113 FSKTMETFKTKLV
-126 QSANDVHSETS
+126 QSANDVHSEIS

-144 LERLKEHMMNVANT
+144 LERLREHMMNVANT

-174 PIDSEGKYHGNG
+174 PIDSNGKYHGNG

-224 KLLNQNK
+224 KLFNQNK

-250 IKPGDTLRE
+250 IKPSDTLRE

-271 PKEFFYLQGVRPDG
+271 PKEFFYLQGIRPDG
-285 SSFKEKFALSKAY
+285 SSFKEKFALDKAY
-298 QNQESA
+298 QNQKSA

-311 DKIAHA
+311 DRIGHA

-400 TLEIPSVFVTKDNVL
+400 VLEIPSVFVTKDNVL

-423 EIFGDSVETLKINA
+423 EIFGDSVQTLKINA
-437 SRLDD
+437 SRSD
-442 ESLIKIPNL
+442 ETSAIKIPNL
-451 PVYLDI
+451 PVNLDI

-468 KDLKDAIKERFNN
+468 KDLKDTIKERFNN
-481 EVDVEIETNGRLRII
+481 EVDVEIATNGRLRII
-496 DNSSK
+496 DNSSNQ
-501 ESPIS
+501 SPIS
-506 LALST
+506 FSLIT
-511 LDQKGL
+511 LNDKGL

-558 TKLSEAAKGSLENS
+558 TKLSEMAKGSLENS
-572 VFNMKLNDVNGLFLE
+572 VFDMKLNDVNGSFLK

-592 DNNGVFLSLPNG
+592 DNNGAFLSLPNG

-610 DPTTADIQASKPNE
+610 DPTSADIQASKPNE

-630 MDAMSI
+630 MDVMSI
-636 VLNYSNTDPAI
+636 ALNYSNTDPAI

-666 LLKQAKDNLSVN
+666 LLKQAKSNLSVD

-793 GAHGKAFENIIRR
+793 GTHGKAFENIIGR

>member
-1 MAPLKPL
+1 
-8 TIAINLFWNTFSLFV
+8 
-23 KKINKDLI
+23 

-70 YQNSDINNQNLK
+70 YQDSNINNQNLK

-89 LDQGIDVAK
+89 LDQGIDVAQ

-113 FSKTMEAFKTKLI
+113 FSKTMETFKTKLI
-126 QSANDVHSETS
+126 QSANDMHSETS

-144 LERLKEHMMNVANT
+144 LERLREHMMNVANT

-250 IKPGDTLRE
+250 IKPSDTLRE

-271 PKEFFYLQGVRPDG
+271 PKEFFYLQGIRPDG
-285 SSFKEKFALSKAY
+285 SSFKEKFVLSKAY
-298 QNQESA
+298 QNKESA

-311 DKIAHA
+311 DKIGHA

-362 LDALRSSG
+362 LDALRSSS

-389 VKAVPNMYNPK
+389 VKAVPNMYNPRA
-400 TLEIPSVFVTKDNVL
+400 LEIPSVFVTKNNVL

-437 SRLDD
+437 SRLNDT
-442 ESLIKIPNL
+442 SAIKIPNL
-451 PVYLDI
+451 PIGLDI

-496 DNSSK
+496 DNSSNQ
-501 ESPIS
+501 SPIS

-536 KEGAKLES
+536 REGAKLES
-544 NVAQIAQNGAANGS
+544 NVAQIVQNGAANGS
-558 TKLSEAAKGSLENS
+558 TKLSEVANGSLENS
-572 VFNMKLNDVNGLFLE
+572 VFNMKLNDVNGSFLE

-592 DNNGVFLSLPNG
+592 DNNGAFLSLPNG
-604 VKIPLY
+604 IKIPLY
-610 DPTTADIQASKPNE
+610 DPTSANIQASKPNE

-666 LLKQAKDNLSVN
+666 LLKQAKGNLSVN

-817 RGETTGTDMAETYN
+817 RGETTGADMAETYN

>member
-1 MAPLKPL
+1 
-8 TIAINLFWNTFSLFV
+8 
-23 KKINKDLI
+23 

-70 YQNSDINNQNLK
+70 YQNSNINNQNLK

-89 LDQGIDVAK
+89 LDQGIDVAQ

-113 FSKTMEAFKTKLI
+113 FSKTMETFKTKLI

-144 LERLKEHMMNVANT
+144 LERLREHMMNVANT

-224 KLLNQNK
+224 KLFNQNK

-285 SSFKEKFALSKAY
+285 SSFKEKFALDKAY
-298 QNQESA
+298 QNKENA

-311 DKIAHA
+311 DKIGHA

-400 TLEIPSVFVTKDNVL
+400 ALEIPSVFVTKDNVL

-496 DNSSK
+496 DNAPNQ
-501 ESPIS
+501 SPIS

-511 LDQKGL
+511 LDDKGL

-558 TKLSEAAKGSLENS
+558 TKLSETAKGSLENS
-572 VFNMKLNDVNGLFLE
+572 VFNMKLNDVNGSFLK

-592 DNNGVFLSLPNG
+592 DNNGAFLSLPNG
-604 VKIPLY
+604 IKIPLY
-610 DPTTADIQASKPNE
+610 DPTSADIQASKPNE

-660 KERFIE
+660 KEHYIE

-697 QFMLFDKDANDFSQN
+697 QFMLFDKDSNDFSQN

>member
-1 MAPLKPL
+1 
-8 TIAINLFWNTFSLFV
+8 
-23 KKINKDLI
+23 

-70 YQNSDINNQNLK
+70 YQNSNINNQNLK

-89 LDQGIDVAK
+89 LDQGIDVAQ

-113 FSKTMEAFKTKLI
+113 FSKTMETFKTKLI

-144 LERLKEHMMNVANT
+144 LERLREHMMNVANT

-250 IKPGDTLRE
+250 IKPSDTLRE

-271 PKEFFYLQGVRPDG
+271 PKEFFYLQGIRPDG
-285 SSFKEKFALSKAY
+285 SSFKEKFALDKAY
-298 QNQESA
+298 QNKESA

-311 DKIAHA
+311 DRIGHA

-362 LDALRSSG
+362 LDALRSSS

-389 VKAVPNMYNPK
+389 VKAVPNMYNPRV
-400 TLEIPSVFVTKDNVL
+400 LEIPSVFVTKDNVL

-442 ESLIKIPNL
+442 ASAIKIPNL
-451 PVYLDI
+451 PIGLDI

-496 DNSSK
+496 DNSSNQ
-501 ESPIS
+501 SPIS
-506 LALST
+506 LVLSA

-558 TKLSEAAKGSLENS
+558 TKLSEVANGSLENS
-572 VFNMKLNDVNGLFLE
+572 VFNMKLNDVNGSFLE

-592 DNNGVFLSLPNG
+592 DNNGAFLSLPNG
-604 VKIPLY
+604 IKIPLY
-610 DPTTADIQASKPNE
+610 DPTSADIQASKPNE

-636 VLNYSNTDPAI
+636 ALNYSNTDPAI

-666 LLKQAKDNLSVN
+666 LLKQAKGNLSVN

-739 DQLENTITS
+739 DQLENIITS